1 VTEAK
6 SRLPRSTRSR
16 PVVIRVRGDRAPVG
30 TATGPGRESF
40 RRAIP
45 TNLGDRLDG
54 VVFGPHP
61 PEKIPEPRT
70 AVRGPHKRNSRTS
83 RTM

>member
-16 PVVIRVRGDRAPVG
+16 PVVIRVRGGRAPVG

-45 TNLGDRLDG
+45 TNLGHRLDG
-54 VVFGPHP
+54 VVFGPP

-70 AVRGPHKRNSRTS
+70 AVRGPRSA
-83 RTM
+83 